1 MNLGFKIHFSE
12 DAVYVSAG
20 QLTGEVRDNVTVYKT
35 KVGHVDVVW
44 THTAHKGGLLI
55 NLTASSQKPLGITR
69 IDSVVLDM
77 GIPCCTDHI
86 TLMGRETTKNEI
98 RFPHELGARNE
109 YCETAVGLYPTL
121 DAKGT
126 VMAGVAPFQNICLA
140 TARKDADGRFSFCV
154 KTEYTKEMLDCK
166 ELKTELVYF
175 HPDATIDELFT
186 VYRELLP
193 KSSFPMPKLTGWNSW
208 DYYLD
213 KVTAEDV
220 LENITVLKD
229 MPFAKELHY
238 IVIDDGWQKGWGNWV
253 ENHKFACGLAA
264 IAQQIR
270 RAGFLPGIWMAPV
283 GVKEDTA
290 VFREHMD
297 WLCRKPDGELLYN
310 CHMYYLDPTHPDAR
324 KFILDNY
331 RYQYQ
336 AGFKLF
342 KMDFISPLLEV
353 KSFYDKTVTPYGVIT
368 QLIADVKACTGP
380 DIVILGCSV
389 PLECGAD
396 IAPSMRIGLDIHNHF
411 SHVASISRTIAWSWM
426 YNNKVTRIDP
436 DFILVRGEET
446 STEPLKD
453 DRLDYY
459 APPRCKQT
467 DIDRM
472 GVIWRIGEQFNA
484 IEAETWANIVAISG
498 GNLFLSDR
506 MSVLNERGIKIL
518 ENAFCLA
525 GDEVRPV
532 YLKDDHRVPSL
543 WLGDRGILLVNWEEI
558 PKTITVTGIHQTLI
572 AEKAFI
578 QEGDKLTATLL
589 PHESFAAC
597 YQQ

>member
-1 MNLGFKIHFSE
+1 MHLGFKIHFPEKSI
-12 DAVYVSAG
+12 YVSAA
-20 QLTGEVRDNVTVYKT
+20 QLKGEVCGDVTVYKT
-35 KVGHVDVVW
+35 KVCHVDVVW
-44 THTAHKGGLLI
+44 THTAHRGGVWI
-55 NLTASSQKPLGITR
+55 DMAVSSKKTLGITR
-69 IDSVVLDM
+69 IDSIVLDV

-86 TLMGRETTKNEI
+86 TLMGRETTQNEI
-98 RFPHELGARNE
+98 RFPHELGVGHE

-121 DAKGT
+121 DAKG
-126 VMAGVAPFQNICLA
+126 VIMAGVAPFQNICQA
-140 TARKDADGRFSFCV
+140 VACKDNDGRFTFCV
-154 KTEYTKEMLDCK
+154 KTAYTKEMLDCHT
-166 ELKTELVYF
+166 LTTERVYF

-186 VYRELLP
+186 TYRDLLP
-193 KSSFPMPKLTGWNSW
+193 QSSFPMPKLTGWNSW

-213 KVTAEDV
+213 KVTAADIF
-220 LENITVLKD
+220 ENIAALKD
-229 MPFAKELHY
+229 LSFAKQLHY
-238 IVIDDGWQKGWGNWV
+238 IVLDDGWQKGWGEWV
-253 ENHKFACGLAA
+253 ENEKFACGLNTIAA
-264 IAQQIR
+264 KIR
-270 RAGFLPGIWMAPV
+270 EAGFLPGIWMAPV

-290 VFREHMD
+290 VFQEHPE
-297 WLCRKPDGELLYN
+297 WLCRKPDGELLYS
-310 CHMYYLDPTHPDAR
+310 CHMYYLDPTHPDVR
-324 KFILDNY
+324 KFILKNY

-336 AGFKLF
+336 AGFRLF

-353 KSFYDKTVTPYGVIT
+353 KSFYDKEATPYGVIT

-411 SHVASISRTIAWSWM
+411 SHVSSISRTIAWSWM

-436 DFILVRGEET
+436 DFIVIRGEET
-446 STEPLKD
+446 SSEPLKD

-459 APPRCKQT
+459 APPRRKQT

-472 GVIWRIGEQFNA
+472 GVIWRIGEQFDA
-484 IEAETWANIVAISG
+484 IEAETWANMVAISG
-498 GNLFLSDR
+498 GNIFLSDR
-506 MSVLNERGIKIL
+506 MSVLNERGIRIL
-518 ENAFCLA
+518 ENALALA

-543 WLGDRGILLVNWEEI
+543 WLGDKALLLVNWEEI
-558 PKTITVTGIHQTLI
+558 PRTVTVTGITRSLVSHKPFTQ
-572 AEKAFI
+572 A
-578 QEGDKLTATLL
+578 GDALTVTLL

>member
-12 DAVYVSAG
+12 DTVYVSAG

-69 IDSVVLDM
+69 IDSIVLDM
-77 GIPCCTDHI
+77 GIPCPTDHI
-86 TLMGRETTKNEI
+86 TLMGRETTDNEI
-98 RFPHELGARNE
+98 RFPHELGIGNE
-109 YCETAVGLYPTL
+109 YCETAVGLYETL

-126 VMAGVAPFQNICLA
+126 VMAGVAPFQNICQA
-140 TARKDADGRFSFCV
+140 VACKDAASRFTFCV
-154 KTEYTKEMLDCK
+154 KTEYTKGMLDCHS
-166 ELKTELVYF
+166 LTTERAYL
-175 HPDATIDELFT
+175 HLNTTLDELFT
-186 VYRELLP
+186 VYRDLLP
-193 KSSFPMPKLTGWNSW
+193 QSSFPMPKLTGWNTW

-213 KVTAEDV
+213 KVTAGDV
-220 LENITVLKD
+220 LENITALKN
-229 MPFAKELHY
+229 MSFAKDLDY
-238 IVIDDGWQKGWGNWV
+238 IVLDDGWQKGWGNWT
-253 ENHKFACGLAA
+253 ENEKFACGLKAVA
-264 IAQQIR
+264 DQICA
-270 RAGFLPGIWMAPV
+270 AGFLPGIWMAPV
-283 GVKEDTA
+283 AVKPDTPI
-290 VFREHMD
+290 FQEHPE
-297 WLCRKPDGELLYN
+297 WFCRDTDGELLYRVR
-310 CHMYYLDPTHPDAR
+310 MYYLDPTHPDVR

-331 RYQYQ
+331 RYQYR

-342 KMDFISPLLEV
+342 KIDFLSPLLAA
-353 KSFYDKTVTPYGVIT
+353 KSFYDKNATPYGVIAD
-368 QLIADVKACTGP
+368 LIADVKVCTGP
-380 DIVILGCSV
+380 DVVVLGCSL
-389 PLECGAD
+389 PPECGAD
-396 IAPSMRIGLDIHNHF
+396 IAPSMRIGLDTHNYF
-411 SHVASISRTIAWSWM
+411 PHVASISRTIAWAWM
-426 YNNKVTRIDP
+426 YNNKITRIDP

-506 MSVLNERGIKIL
+506 MSVLNERGIQIL
-518 ENAFCLA
+518 ENAFSLA

-543 WLGDRGILLVNWEEI
+543 WLGDKGILLVNWEEI
-558 PKTITVTGIHQTLI
+558 PRTITVAGIHQALV

-578 QEGDKLTATLL
+578 QEGDKLTVTLL
-589 PHESFAAC
+589 PHESFGAC